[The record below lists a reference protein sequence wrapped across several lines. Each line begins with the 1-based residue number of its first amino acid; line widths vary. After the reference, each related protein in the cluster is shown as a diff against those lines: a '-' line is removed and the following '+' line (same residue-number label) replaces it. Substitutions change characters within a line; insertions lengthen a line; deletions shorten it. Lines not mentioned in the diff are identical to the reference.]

1 MKNEI
6 LICSCTCRQ
15 FQNYNIWATLQNS
28 IIICEPLCRSFYLQ
42 HSYFVKNAM
51 LINSAVSFG
60 LGIRNEEFIICFLRP
75 HLIDIGSTSASP
87 MHSYLFTLG
96 KRFMSRCFFE
106 IVKGFSMS
114 RLPCID
120 LYKPTKPTTSV
131 HNDTEMAL

>member
-6 LICSCTCRQ
+6 LICSCTCLQ
-15 FQNYNIWATLQNS
+15 SQNYNIWATLQNS
-28 IIICEPLCRSFYLQ
+28 IIICEHLCRSFYLQ

-120 LYKPTKPTTSV
+120 LYKPTKPTKC
-131 HNDTEMAL
+131 A